1 MNTQMKE
8 YRKATLRLAYLL
20 TLMLWTGSCID
31 MDINRNPYETT
42 QDELMRENH
51 IIGSSLKS
59 MEALVVPTQEHLY
72 QFVEAMCGGAYGR
85 YFGETRVGWT
95 EKYSTYNPKSDWLK
109 ASFSDPISEMY
120 PSYRDIINRT
130 NDPVALAFAKILRVA
145 IMHRSTDM
153 FGPIPYTKVLGDK
166 TEGDGLSAPYD
177 SQEEVY
183 VAMFKE
189 LEEADEA
196 LKENLGLSAEGFKKL
211 DNLYYGDVRKW
222 YKYLHSLQLRMA
234 MRIVYVKPE
243 LAREIAEKAVAAG
256 VIENNEDNAQLHV
269 EENRS
274 ALCFNDWKDYRIAA
288 EIVSYMQGYNDPR
301 LEKYFTQGK
310 YQDDTDY
317 YGLRIGILPSKVTD
331 DELIQTYSNRLM
343 TANDTYM
350 WMTAAEVTFLRAEGA
365 LRGWAMSGDAQQLYE
380 KAITLSFEQWGASG
394 ASGYSQNKALVPG
407 AYKDPR
413 GTYSAQSPSSITIAW
428 NEDKENTRF
437 EENLERIITQKWIAM
452 FPLGIEAWCEHRR
465 TGYPK
470 FLPIMDNKGVGITNL
485 TLGIRR
491 LSYPAEEYQLNAE
504 NMLGALRKL
513 NGEDNG
519 ATHLWWDCNPNV
531 K

>member
-166 TEGDGLSAPYD
+166 TEGNGLSAPYD

-189 LEEADEA
+189 LEEADKA

-211 DNLYYGDVRKW
+211 DNLYYGDVRK
-222 YKYLHSLQLRMA
+222 
-234 MRIVYVKPE
+234 
-243 LAREIAEKAVAAG
+243 
-256 VIENNEDNAQLHV
+256 
-269 EENRS
+269 
-274 ALCFNDWKDYRIAA
+274 
-288 EIVSYMQGYNDPR
+288 
-301 LEKYFTQGK
+301 
-310 YQDDTDY
+310 
-317 YGLRIGILPSKVTD
+317 
-331 DELIQTYSNRLM
+331 
-343 TANDTYM
+343 
-350 WMTAAEVTFLRAEGA
+350 
-365 LRGWAMSGDAQQLYE
+365 
-380 KAITLSFEQWGASG
+380 
-394 ASGYSQNKALVPG
+394 
-407 AYKDPR
+407 
-413 GTYSAQSPSSITIAW
+413 
-428 NEDKENTRF
+428 
-437 EENLERIITQKWIAM
+437 
-452 FPLGIEAWCEHRR
+452 
-465 TGYPK
+465 
-470 FLPIMDNKGVGITNL
+470 
-485 TLGIRR
+485 
-491 LSYPAEEYQLNAE
+491 
-504 NMLGALRKL
+504 
-513 NGEDNG
+513 
-519 ATHLWWDCNPNV
+519 
-531 K
+531 